1 MESITKIIVNLE
13 RSVNDLQRDNDGM
26 KQALLNV
33 STNVEALTRKVNMLE
48 ETLATK
54 TDITHIQRL
63 VKQSGRIHKMANN
76 KLIIEVT
83 ADTTEALEG
92 IKEVTEAANECA
104 KALEKLEKV
113 MGRLTNKNE
122 QEDIKFVMTLGD
134 KVLIKSIVEHTAD
147 SIQGRLI
154 KGSEINETK

>member
-1 MESITKIIVNLE
+1 
-13 RSVNDLQRDNDGM
+13 
-26 KQALLNV
+26 
-33 STNVEALTRKVNMLE
+33 
-48 ETLATK
+48 
-54 TDITHIQRL
+54 
-63 VKQSGRIHKMANN
+63 MANN
-76 KLIIEVT
+76 KLMIEVT

-113 MGRLTNKNE
+113 MGRFTNKNE

>member
-1 MESITKIIVNLE
+1 
-13 RSVNDLQRDNDGM
+13 
-26 KQALLNV
+26 
-33 STNVEALTRKVNMLE
+33 
-48 ETLATK
+48 
-54 TDITHIQRL
+54 
-63 VKQSGRIHKMANN
+63 MANN

-92 IKEVTEAANECA
+92 IKEVTEVANECA
-104 KALEKLEKV
+104 ESLEKLEKV